1 MCMKIQNILI
11 GILFLL
17 VFSSSAHAAGVVLWE
32 QDFNAGNY
40 NGLTVSSG
48 TWTAASF
55 YLEGGGADNASIYRL
70 QNFNNATLAADQNY
84 QLEYDSYILDSPFG
98 DVVYLATSPNAS
110 VTHGYRTYSST
121 PNCGWGRQNAAA
133 TYTFACSAG
142 VWFNIRT
149 TWNNAGTYTTYKNG
163 VAVGT
168 VTDTTY
174 TDGNHMYISSF
185 NGTPGQ
191 NQRWDN
197 FRLTLCSAGSCA
209 LTPSTTM
216 DANINY
222 PNTLNLAITGAHD
235 FNVTFTD
242 SNFTSDKKYDINIAV
257 HRQITGASTTVVN
270 DLNAYTVC
278 SNMDSNTSVKTCL
291 YSYNFSQFLTPDVN
305 YLADVNISNG
315 FQQLNKTASFAFYV
329 PSLKLSVDYNGFGTD
344 PNTGRKYVNTLN
356 YDVNSTCYSG
366 GTGILQ
372 RFINS
377 LNDFNQ
383 NVPCNSSPN
392 HTYNS
397 YQHSPNGGNFL
408 IHFLLSDPNA
418 GQTTS
423 TSDLNFYSDTV
434 SPVATL
440 TNTPLNSGF
449 GPTIGDVNLNLR
461 CVDTVSPLV
470 DYNIVKLSTDTNY
483 LTGQFDAN
491 TTQTATIPLNS
502 VTETF
507 KGQCTDLAGNTDVD
521 FNVVSIQANCFQL
534 VDETLGTVLSTVDI
548 NGFGGLTATS
558 YLTSDVYNFK
568 NTLQNTICFNGSN
581 GDTIRFDMNYSDGTQ
596 LFREFNQDILE
607 SYDQN
612 IPVCIAD
619 QQSFFEQDFTSA
631 KNTPIILRH
640 QLSHCYNMADYTKYA
655 EADALSARAF
665 TIVGPYI
672 METFDDDGNKVVLAQ
687 INGGTPSSIQVDFLK
702 FKIDSVPLNVVD
714 DYLGISLYLTGGAID
729 SNTLKFSYVNFKND
743 NIATRISVADNNGV
757 IFDYNEFSN
766 PNLFVVY
773 FDHTLV
779 PIDGN
784 ILTVTITKTKEGG
797 GSEVE
802 TKYFSLQGII
812 KGAKGIFGSG
822 EAVGVMVAVIVF
834 IFMFTLAA
842 PKYAL
847 GWVGI
852 LASLISLVILTL
864 TSQAWYVILLQ
875 AIFLTI
881 AIYLSIQYKDVHA
894 GVT

>member
-17 VFSSSAHAAGVVLWE
+17 IFASPAHAAGVVLWE

-40 NGLTVSSG
+40 NGLTVDSG
-48 TWTAASF
+48 TWDASAF
-55 YLEGGGADNASIYRL
+55 YLVGGAADNASIYRL
-70 QNFNNATLAADQNY
+70 QSLNNASLAADQNY
-84 QLEYDSYILDSPFG
+84 ELSYDSYIDTSPFG
-98 DVVYLATSPNAS
+98 DVVYLAGGPNAG
-110 VTHGYRTYSST
+110 TTQGYRTYSHDPT
-121 PNCGWGRQNAAA
+121 CGWGKQNAGA
-133 TYTFACSAG
+133 TYTFACTAG

-149 TWNNAGTYTTYKNG
+149 TWNSAGTYTTYKNG

-168 VTDTTY
+168 QTDVTY
-174 TDGNHMYISSF
+174 TSGTYLYISSF
-185 NGTPGQ
+185 NGIAGQ

-197 FRLTLCSAGSCA
+197 FQLKLCSANSCA
-209 LTPSTTM
+209 VAPATTL
-216 DANINY
+216 DANIVY
-222 PNTLNLAITGAHD
+222 PNTLNLAVTGPNN
-235 FNVTFTD
+235 FNITFTD
-242 SNFTSDKKYDINIAV
+242 SNFTTDKNYTADIAV
-257 HRQITGASTTVVN
+257 HRQVGGLSTTVIN
-270 DLNAYTVC
+270 DLNLFSACT
-278 SNMDSNTSVKTCL
+278 NMDSNATVKTCT
-291 YSYNFSQFLTPDVN
+291 YNYNFSQFLTPDVN
-305 YLADVNISNG
+305 YFTDVNITNG
-315 FQQLNKTASFAFYV
+315 IQQLNKTATFAFYV
-329 PSLKLSVDYNGFGTD
+329 PSIKLSVDYNGFQTFG
-344 PNTGRKYVNTLN
+344 GKKYVNTLN
-356 YDVNSTCYSG
+356 YDVNGTCYSG

-377 LNDFNQ
+377 TNDVNTNQ
-383 NVPCNSSPN
+383 PCDSLPH
-392 HTYNS
+392 HTYGN
-397 YQHSPNGGNFL
+397 YQYPINGGNFF
-408 IHFLLSDPNA
+408 IHFLLSDPTA
-418 GQTTS
+418 VQSTTS
-423 TSDLNFYSDTV
+423 SDLNFYSDITN
-434 SPVATL
+434 PIATL

-461 CVDTVSPLV
+461 CVDAISPKV
-470 DYNIVKLSTDTNY
+470 DFNIVKVSTDVNY

-491 TTQTATIPLNS
+491 STHTATIPLDS
-502 VTETF
+502 ATQTF
-507 KGQCTDLAGNTDVD
+507 SGQCTDLAGNTDVD
-521 FNVVSIQANCFQL
+521 FNVVSIQVNCFQL
-534 VDETLGTVLSTVDI
+534 VDETLGTALSASDI
-548 NGFGGLTATS
+548 NQFGDLTATS
-558 YLTSDVYNFK
+558 YLTSDVWNFK
-568 NTLQNTICFNGSN
+568 SGLNPNICFNGSN
-581 GDTIRFDMNYSDGTQ
+581 GDTIRFDLNYSDGTQ
-596 LFREFNQDILE
+596 LFREFNQDILT

-612 IPVCIAD
+612 IPVCVAD

-631 KNTPIILRH
+631 KNTAIVLKH
-640 QLSHCYNMADYTKYA
+640 QLSHCFNMADYTKYA

-714 DYLGISLYLTGGAID
+714 DYLGISLYLTGGAVD

-743 NIATRISVADNNGV
+743 NIATRISVSDDSGE
-757 IFDYNEFSN
+757 IFDYNEFTN

-784 ILTVTITKTKEGG
+784 ILTVTITKTKTGG

-822 EAVGVMVAVIVF
+822 EAVGVMLAVIVF
-834 IFMFTLAA
+834 IFMFTMAA

-852 LASLISLVILTL
+852 VASIISLVILTL